1 MKHFMKH
8 AFFLLFIHFKWF
20 FFLDLSNLMPGTMQ
34 SENVSYDEIN
44 DGEIDISVMFN
55 LTTVISEF
63 HKTNSL

>member
-8 AFFLLFIHFKWF
+8 AFFLLFIHFKWV